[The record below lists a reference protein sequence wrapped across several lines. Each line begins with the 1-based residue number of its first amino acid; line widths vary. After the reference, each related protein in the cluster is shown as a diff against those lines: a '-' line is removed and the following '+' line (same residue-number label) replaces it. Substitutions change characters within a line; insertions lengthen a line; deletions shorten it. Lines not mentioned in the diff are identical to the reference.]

1 MGTVLVTVGTLMILS
16 DLTAKAAGATQR
28 NIPLRLPALE
38 FGEIVVSSTQMLI
51 LGGIVVLTIVMH
63 LLLKHT
69 WFGRAVRAVT
79 QDGVGAQICGVR
91 SVHMKALTFAF
102 GSATV
107 AVAAV
112 LYVLS
117 FPVDPYMGFGLTV
130 KAFTIIVVGGIGNL
144 PGALLAGVFLGV
156 AEGLTACTGS
166 PSGRRALSVI
176 AMLLILV
183 VWPKGPGEDG
193 MKALHRL
200 PPLLGLGLVAA
211 LAALPFSGNAYLT
224 TFAFTVLIAYILG
237 QSWDWVAGEMGYVN
251 LGHYAFYGIGAYAF
265 AIVLVGGSPFW
276 LAFVAAL
283 GVTALPRC
291 CSRCRCSAC
300 TATISPSHRWRC
312 CRCWRCWPTT

>member
-1 MGTVLVTVGTLMILS
+1 MEVLLQVLIGGVLLGGLYALVAFGLSLIYGVVRILNFAHGTLLAVCGVAASLAFSALQLHPALIAALLAPLLFVFAWAYYHLLLRPLASRNHFEGTVGTVLVTVGTLMILS

-79 QDGVGAQICGVR
+79 QDAVGAQICGVR

-156 AEGLTACTGS
+156 AEGLTGLYWKPEWAPG
-166 PSGRRALSVI
+166 LSVI

-183 VWPKGPGEDG
+183 VWPKG
-193 MKALHRL
+193 
-200 PPLLGLGLVAA
+200 LGR
-211 LAALPFSGNAYLT
+211 
-224 TFAFTVLIAYILG
+224 
-237 QSWDWVAGEMGYVN
+237 
-251 LGHYAFYGIGAYAF
+251 
-265 AIVLVGGSPFW
+265 
-276 LAFVAAL
+276 
-283 GVTALPRC
+283 TA
-291 CSRCRCSAC
+291 
-300 TATISPSHRWRC
+300 
-312 CRCWRCWPTT
+312 

>member
-1 MGTVLVTVGTLMILS
+1 MAASLAFSAWQMHPALIAALLAPLLFAFAWAYYHLLLRPLASRNHFEGTVGTVLVTVGTLMILS

-79 QDGVGAQICGVR
+79 QDAVGAQICGVR

-156 AEGLTACTGS
+156 AEGLTGLYWKPEWA
-166 PSGRRALSVI
+166 PALSVI

-183 VWPKGPGEDG
+183 VWPKG
-193 MKALHRL
+193 
-200 PPLLGLGLVAA
+200 LGR
-211 LAALPFSGNAYLT
+211 
-224 TFAFTVLIAYILG
+224 
-237 QSWDWVAGEMGYVN
+237 
-251 LGHYAFYGIGAYAF
+251 
-265 AIVLVGGSPFW
+265 
-276 LAFVAAL
+276 
-283 GVTALPRC
+283 TA
-291 CSRCRCSAC
+291 
-300 TATISPSHRWRC
+300 
-312 CRCWRCWPTT
+312 